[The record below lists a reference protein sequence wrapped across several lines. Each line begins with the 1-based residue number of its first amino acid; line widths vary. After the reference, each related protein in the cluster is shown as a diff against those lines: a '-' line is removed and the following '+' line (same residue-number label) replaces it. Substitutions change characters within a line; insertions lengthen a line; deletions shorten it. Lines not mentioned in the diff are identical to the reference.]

1 MRYATACDNAIAD
14 FDTEQT
20 RSLRSNTVLGEI
32 NRKSHPKLQLDG
44 RREKQLKD
52 SIQAISIKL
61 TSKSI
66 AKTVPVTYMSDD
78 DPNKFHKSGYTGYVP
93 RRKELI
99 GLSYPVSSHVA
110 MKQFHDH
117 TRAHSAEAHRPI
129 TISRQIQS
137 ARDSRTIFPKD
148 SGIMPHYTGHVP
160 GTVS

>member
-1 MRYATACDNAIAD
+1 MRYAIACDNAIAD

-20 RSLRSNTVLGEI
+20 RSLKNNTALGQI
-32 NRKSHPKLQLDG
+32 NRKCHPKLQLDG
-44 RREKQLKD
+44 TREKELKD

-66 AKTVPVTYMSDD
+66 AKTVPVACMNDD
-78 DPNKFHKSGYTGYVP
+78 DPNKFHKSGYMGYVP

-110 MKQFHDH
+110 IKQFHDDC
-117 TRAHSAEAHRPI
+117 RLHSAEALRPI
-129 TISRQIQS
+129 TITRQVQS

-148 SGIMPHYTGHVP
+148 SGIVPHYTGHVP